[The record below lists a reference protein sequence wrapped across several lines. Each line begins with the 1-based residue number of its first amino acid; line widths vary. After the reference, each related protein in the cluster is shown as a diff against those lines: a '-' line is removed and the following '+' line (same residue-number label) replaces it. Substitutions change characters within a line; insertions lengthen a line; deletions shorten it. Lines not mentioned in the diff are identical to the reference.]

1 MIHSVALQN
10 AAGPSNAAALKDSS
24 KEPLQAAQ
32 STRNRNA
39 EAMIPIESKKVSSP
53 SHQAF
58 KCPNGSLYIALALC
72 YCMPDSVIEVK
83 TSHLLN
89 LSFCL

>member
-1 MIHSVALQN
+1 MIYSVALQN

-39 EAMIPIESKKVSSP
+39 EAMIPIESKKVNSPPIRPSSVP
-53 SHQAF
+53 MRVCILHLRSARA
-58 KCPNGSLYIALALC
+58 CLAQ
-72 YCMPDSVIEVK
+72 
-83 TSHLLN
+83 
-89 LSFCL
+89 